1 MKQKAL
7 IVSIK
12 GKKLS
17 KRERILLSKEKPW
30 GIILFKRNLKSFIQI
45 KNLTSQIKL
54 ITKIIH
60 LHFQILDMIQIQNF
74 LQLMKVT
81 AMFILVLL
89 DIIIISL
96 TINN

>member
-30 GIILFKRNLKSFIQI
+30 GIILFKRKLKSFIQI

-54 ITKIIH
+54 ITKNN
-60 LHFQILDMIQIQNF
+60 HF
-74 LQLMKVT
+74 
-81 AMFILVLL
+81 
-89 DIIIISL
+89 
-96 TINN
+96 